1 MRNGKIEFAIF
12 TFFCLLFKINSLLST
27 PENSS
32 QQAQM
37 LAAYRYFDAEDFEKA
52 DQIYQNLWLQQ
63 NEPWKRDILDY
74 NRANILLAEEDY
86 QSAIEAYNKIP
97 LGKMV
102 SPLIVRRIKSNIAVS
117 RWRLTTETINEI
129 KEQEKFSEHL
139 YNNAFSQLRFLQ
151 RDIRSAETAEC
162 ELKLLEGAKECT
174 TGFDLEQLKQ
184 QARIRLA
191 LLNKD
196 YIESKTAQ
204 IGIKKGLNELVIGLY
219 TIINDLNELSTTPY
233 GKAALKEQ
241 VSRIGTQTKSWD
253 ALWQSVQNKMRL
265 GKTSSDFNK
274 AYSLFK
280 QALEA
285 VGSGE
290 ISEIKKYLEASMN
303 VLDSVLTQLIGKD
316 PLKKNLQLLMS
327 GYEKAL
333 TTFPFQEST
342 LIALKT
348 AQKRVVEALKAKGLH
363 YPLLDK
369 SIADLEKSIEL
380 THSGDHKGARI
391 YLMSAR
397 QQAQRVLWDDDTEAS
412 MSPQVSLERL
422 IEEQKYAYTIN
433 ILVQEMPSGSN
444 STFKEMLLVAQQ
456 QVLQKAPE
464 FIQNALTSQD
474 KDFHSDVTDE
484 HPYRCQNQPWAET
497 FPLFDKGLQE
507 AKSAEQLLNEKI
519 SLKDVEASEVKVLS
533 YWNDA
538 LKSLQKK
545 RTSDSCQGAEQEAP
559 KPNNGNEQQKTKDQ
573 QTKSNEA
580 NLKIDQVLRLLQK
593 MQQDDHTNKVD
604 VPVSGSN
611 KPW

>member
-1 MRNGKIEFAIF
+1 MKKGKIEFVIF
-12 TFFCLLFKINSLLST
+12 TFFSLLFKTNSLLSVS
-27 PENSS
+27 ENSS

-37 LAAYRYFDAEDFEKA
+37 LAAYRYFEAEDFEKA

-74 NRANILLAEEDY
+74 NRANILLAAGDY
-86 QSAIEAYNKIP
+86 QPAIEAYNKIS
-97 LGKMV
+97 LGKAV

-117 RWRLTTETINEI
+117 RWRLTTETIDEI
-129 KEQEKFSEHL
+129 KEQKKFSEHL
-139 YNNAFSQLRFLQ
+139 YNNAFSQLRLLQ
-151 RDIRSAETAEC
+151 RDIRSAEAAEC

-184 QARIRLA
+184 QSRIRLA

-196 YIESKTAQ
+196 YIESKTSQ

-219 TIINDLNELSTTPY
+219 IIINDLNELSITPY
-233 GKAALKEQ
+233 EKTTLKEQ
-241 VSRIGTQTKSWD
+241 VSRIGVQTKSWD

-274 AYSLFK
+274 AYNLFK
-280 QALEA
+280 QALEI
-285 VGSGE
+285 VDSSD
-290 ISEIKKYLEASMN
+290 ITQIKKYLEESMN
-303 VLDSVLTQLIGKD
+303 LLDSVLTQLIGKD

-333 TTFPFQEST
+333 ATFPFQEST
-342 LIALKT
+342 LIALKA
-348 AQKRVVEALKAKGLH
+348 AQKRVIEALKVKDLH

-369 SIADLEKSIEL
+369 SVADLEKSVEL

-397 QQAQRVLWDDDTEAS
+397 QQAQRVLWDDDIEVIT
-412 MSPQVSLERL
+412 SPQVSLERL

-433 ILVQEMPSGSN
+433 ILVQEMPAESN
-444 STFKEMLLVAQQ
+444 STFKEMLLEAQQ

-474 KDFHSDVTDE
+474 KDFHGDVTEED
-484 HPYRCQNQPWAET
+484 PYRCQNQPWAET

-507 AKSAEQLLNEKI
+507 AKSAEQLLSKKT
-519 SLKDVEASEVKVLS
+519 SLKDVEVSEVKVLT

-545 RTSDSCQGAEQEAP
+545 RTSDSCQGSEQKAP
-559 KPNNGNEQQKTKDQ
+559 QPSDGNEQQKTKNQ